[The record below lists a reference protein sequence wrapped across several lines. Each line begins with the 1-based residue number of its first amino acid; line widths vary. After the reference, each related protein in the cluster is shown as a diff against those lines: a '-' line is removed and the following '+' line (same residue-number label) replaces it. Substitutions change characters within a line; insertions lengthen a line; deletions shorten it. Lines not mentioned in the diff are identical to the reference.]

1 MSRSGVSLC
10 LGCVLCLFILGLTAC
25 HGGLSTQPEIRI
37 GLITYLR
44 GDKVE
49 MSGQPTV
56 NAAQFAIQGVN
67 ESGGLEVGARKYQV
81 VLVVEEID
89 DTPEEAVAAAQ
100 KLINQENVV
109 VIVGPQFSGDAIP
122 AGEVAEIGRIPMIC
136 PIATNP
142 QVTAGRQYVFRMSFV
157 DDFQGGVMARF
168 ARHRLGAQTAA
179 VLYDVA
185 NAYNRGI
192 AEFFKEVFETLGG
205 QVVASETYTTG
216 ERDFTPQLERIKQQ
230 EPEVLFLP
238 NYSNDALLQAQQA
251 RQIGVGAI
259 LLGSDGWDQRSL
271 PGLPEFEGAFM
282 SAHWSVD
289 IQDERT
295 QTFVSTY
302 WQTFNQEPNDTA
314 ALTYDAFGILFDVL
328 KSQVQVDPQLIRDGL
343 YNLDPYRGVSGTID
357 FQDSGDP
364 LKGAV
369 ILQFKDGQD
378 VFYELVLP

>member
-1 MSRSGVSLC
+1 M
-10 LGCVLCLFILGLTAC
+10 
-25 HGGLSTQPEIRI
+25 
-37 GLITYLR
+37 
-44 GDKVE
+44 
-49 MSGQPTV
+49 
-56 NAAQFAIQGVN
+56 
-67 ESGGLEVGARKYQV
+67 
-81 VLVVEEID
+81 VEEID

-251 RQIGVGAI
+251 RQIGVGAV

-295 QTFVSTY
+295 QSFVSTY
-302 WQTFNQEPNDTA
+302 RQTFNQEPNDTA

-328 KSQVQVDPQLIRDGL
+328 NSQGQVDPQLIRDGL

-369 ILQFKDGQD
+369 ILQFIDGQD